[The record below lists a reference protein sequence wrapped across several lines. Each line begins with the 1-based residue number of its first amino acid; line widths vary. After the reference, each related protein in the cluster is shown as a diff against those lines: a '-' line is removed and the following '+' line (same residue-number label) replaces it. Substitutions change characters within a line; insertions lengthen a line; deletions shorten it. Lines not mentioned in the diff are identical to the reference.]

1 MTITPIEFLTNNRGN
16 LLSIVSIIDFTN
28 MNFRVF
34 LDNLRPYINRKF
46 IPMFFLGFSGGIP
59 LAMIGSVLSAWL
71 TELGLSKTSI
81 GLFTLVSIPYSF
93 KYLWSPFVD
102 GLNLPILGKLGK
114 RRSWLLAS
122 QALLLLSVF
131 ILALTNPAENLTLCA
146 VLAISVAFFS
156 ATQDIVIDAY
166 RIEYLPLHQQGLGAA
181 VYSYGYRISLYIAG
195 AAPLIIATYLSWSS
209 AYIFTGMLIIVGVV
223 TTLMIKEPSQRKQE
237 NYAEKGLHTFFKEV
251 IIAPFKNFIK
261 INNWHYIII
270 FIILFK
276 LGDAMAGI
284 MTTPFLLDTGFTKI
298 EIVSIVKTY
307 GLVTTF
313 IGLLIGGLMVNK
325 LNFREALLYSGLA
338 QMLSNLMFVYQDYVG
353 HDSIAL
359 IATITVENLAS
370 GMGATVMIA
379 YLSSLCSIKFAATQY
394 ALLSSVVTLSRNL
407 ISGFSG
413 TIVDNYNWTLFFLV
427 STIAALPALLLIS
440 KIKVFDTHRK

>member
-1 MTITPIEFLTNNRGN
+1 
-16 LLSIVSIIDFTN
+16 
-28 MNFRVF
+28 MNFQAI
-34 LDNLRPYINRKF
+34 LDNLKPYMNKKF
-46 IPMFFLGFSGGIP
+46 TPLFFLGFSGGIP

-71 TELGLSKTSI
+71 TELGISKTSI

-102 GLNLPILGKLGK
+102 GLNLPILGRFGK
-114 RRSWLLAS
+114 RRGWLLAS
-122 QALLLLSVF
+122 QVFLLLAIF
-131 ILALTNPAENLTLCA
+131 TLAITNPAENITLCA
-146 VLAISVAFFS
+146 ILAISVAFFS

-166 RIEYLPLHQQGLGAA
+166 RIEYLSPHQQGLGAA

-209 AYIFTGMLIIVGVV
+209 AYIFTGMLMLVGVI

-237 NYAEKGLHTFFKEV
+237 DYIEKGIKVFFKEV
-251 IIAPFKNFIK
+251 IIAPFKNFMRID
-261 INNWHYIII
+261 NWHYIII
-270 FIILFK
+270 FVILFK

-284 MTTPFLLDTGFTKI
+284 MTTPFLLDIGFTKI

-325 LNFREALLYSGLA
+325 LNFREALLYSGIA

-359 IATITVENLAS
+359 ISTITVENLAS

-413 TIVDNYNWTLFFLV
+413 IIVDNYNWTLFFLV